1 VPPILA
7 RHFFASNLRRFAER
21 NPAVQLSIF
30 SEPHFDSLSRLDAD
44 LAVRLSPAIEDTDI
58 SRRIGRFAF
67 PLYAA
72 RDYPYIAD
80 SASWEFIGYTDRQLD
95 FAHKRWLYE
104 VIGDRRVACELTDL
118 SNQYEAACTGIG
130 VAGLPAFIGD
140 AGARLVRLPA
150 SHAMLTL
157 DIWIAMHPD
166 QRKAPHVR
174 NTAAGI
180 SELIASAGLGLE
192 NL

>member
-1 VPPILA
+1 VRFRRTPPHIATAVLLVTASWNDNRIRASDAGTIKAAPALTASSERRAKVTITVPPILA
-7 RHFFASNLRRFAER
+7 RHFFACNLRR
-21 NPAVQLSIF
+21 
-30 SEPHFDSLSRLDAD
+30 
-44 LAVRLSPAIEDTDI
+44 LAL
-58 SRRIGRFAF
+58 
-67 PLYAA
+67 
-72 RDYPYIAD
+72 
-80 SASWEFIGYTDRQLD
+80 QC
-95 FAHKRWLYE
+95 
-104 VIGDRRVACELTDL
+104 ACRPPSL

-140 AGARLVRLPA
+140 ADARLVRLPA

-166 QRKAPHVR
+166 RRRDPHGR
-174 NTAAGI
+174 NTAARI

>member
-1 VPPILA
+1 
-7 RHFFASNLRRFAER
+7 
-21 NPAVQLSIF
+21 
-30 SEPHFDSLSRLDAD
+30 
-44 LAVRLSPAIEDTDI
+44 
-58 SRRIGRFAF
+58 
-67 PLYAA
+67 
-72 RDYPYIAD
+72 
-80 SASWEFIGYTDRQLD
+80 
-95 FAHKRWLYE
+95 

-140 AGARLVRLPA
+140 ADAQLVRLPA

-157 DIWIAMHPD
+157 DIWIAMPPD
-166 QRKAPHVR
+166 RRKDPHVR